1 MPYFALLCPFLPCLA
16 SACIGTFGSH
26 FGVEKTMDKPL
37 PCLAVSRV
45 TLCRVAFSYW
55 LWLWP
60 LLCPEV
66 VGSKF
71 KMEFLHCTWFV
82 SVPCRVVSC
91 RRKPACQF
99 FRVVPCR
106 LSFCVASGRARHIL
120 LVRRDVSCHV
130 GFASRTCRVV
140 SALFFRVCHIRAVL
154 RTFLNVRCL
163 KLCSFGQAFE
173 VQRSHVGT
181 IDCLNV

>member
-1 MPYFALLCPFLPCLA
+1 
-16 SACIGTFGSH
+16 
-26 FGVEKTMDKPL
+26 MDKPL

-45 TLCRVAFSYW
+45 TLCRVAFGYW

-91 RRKPACQF
+91 RI
-99 FRVVPCR
+99 
-106 LSFCVASGRARHIL
+106 GENL
-120 LVRRDVSCHV
+120 LVNFSVSYRVSYLSVSRRAVPDTSCWSGV
-130 GFASRTCRVV
+130 TCRVMSALLPGRAASCPPYFSV
-140 SALFFRVCHIRAVL
+140 SATSVPC
-154 RTFLNVRCL
+154 
-163 KLCSFGQAFE
+163 
-173 VQRSHVGT
+173 
-181 IDCLNV
+181 

>member
-1 MPYFALLCPFLPCLA
+1 MARPCRVGPAVSAPPCRDMSRGFPYRAVTCHATSWRFLLCRKLRQVGSYCPASCHVISCHLVPCLA
-16 SACIGTFGSH
+16 SACIGTFWSH

-45 TLCRVAFSYW
+45 TLCRVAFGYW

-82 SVPCRVVSC
+82 SVPCRVVLC
-91 RRKPACQF
+91 RICYG
-99 FRVVPCR
+99 
-106 LSFCVASGRARHIL
+106 S
-120 LVRRDVSCHV
+120 VS
-130 GFASRTCRVV
+130 CRVV
-140 SALFFRVCHIRAVL
+140 SAKTCVSIFPCRAVSAIL
-154 RTFLNVRCL
+154 
-163 KLCSFGQAFE
+163 LC
-173 VQRSHVGT
+173 RVGPCQT
-181 IDCLNV
+181 HLVGPA

>member
-16 SACIGTFGSH
+16 SACIGTFWSH

-45 TLCRVAFSYW
+45 TLCRVAFGYW

-91 RRKPACQF
+91 RICYG
-99 FRVVPCR
+99 
-106 LSFCVASGRARHIL
+106 S
-120 LVRRDVSCHV
+120 VS
-130 GFASRTCRVV
+130 CRVV
-140 SALFFRVCHIRAVL
+140 SCRVGENLRVNFSVSCRVGYPSVSRRAVPDTSCWSGVTCRVMSAL
-154 RTFLNVRCL
+154 LPGRAASCPPYFSVSATSVPC
-163 KLCSFGQAFE
+163 
-173 VQRSHVGT
+173 
-181 IDCLNV
+181 